1 MHLKQ
6 QVFVDNGQGQI
17 RKSALGSPLHVFTK
31 EEKLD
36 MTCEKCKDKSM
47 KMKMEIWRAPDILI
61 LSLKRFTYSNGVVE
75 KIQNLVNYPFFGF
88 EISQYVKSIENNSK
102 STMSTSAVYNSY
114 DLYAVVLH
122 SGSIHGG
129 HYTTLVKIQNSWI
142 LFDDDSTL
150 ELKESPE
157 NSTLVSDSYLLF
169 YRRRR
174 FSSSNVINLTY
185 NSI

>member
-1 MHLKQ
+1 M
-6 QVFVDNGQGQI
+6 
-17 RKSALGSPLHVFTK
+17 
-31 EEKLD
+31 
-36 MTCEKCKDKSM
+36 
-47 KMKMEIWRAPDILI
+47 PDILI
-61 LSLKRFTYSNGVVE
+61 LSLKRFTYSNGIAE
-75 KIQNLVNYPFFGF
+75 KIDSLVYYPFFSF
-88 EISQYVKSIENNSK
+88 EISPYVKSIDIIPK
-102 STMSTSAVYNSY
+102 LTLSTSASMNSY

-122 SGSIHGG
+122 SGNMHGG
-129 HYTTLVKIQNSWI
+129 HYTTLIKMDKSVTWI

-157 NSTLVSDSYLLF
+157 NSNILSNSYLLF